1 LPVVKI
7 DLERFS
13 KMVGADRTSILD
25 RLPYLGLDI
34 EGADKDSVRV
44 EYSPNRPDYG
54 TDFGIGRSLKGL
66 LGKEVRMPRYPVR
79 PSGVSVSVDVRLSS
93 VRPFIACATA
103 TGLHLDAEDARQI
116 ISLQE
121 DLHNGLGRKR
131 KKVAIGLHDLGTV
144 TPPFSY
150 VAVRSDFRFTPLG
163 GRRPATIS
171 QILSETAEGRAY
183 GPVLGGSRLFPVIAD
198 SRGEVLSF
206 PPIINGYL
214 TKVTTKTHDVFVD
227 VTSTDRKAGDDVLA
241 IMATTLAEA
250 GAKVGTVSIKY
261 ATGPRVTPD
270 LKPVRLA
277 LDLDLIISVL
287 GLDLTKGQVVEAL
300 GRSRLSVKG
309 DTVMAPRYRI
319 DLLHPV
325 DIAEEVALGYGMD
338 RIESLYP
345 PSNQPGSFHPFE
357 QFLDSTSTVMAG
369 SEMLELITFD
379 LVDEE
384 SLYAK
389 FGRPSESK
397 VVVHEPRSLD
407 HSVLRDSLIPNLMAA
422 LTSNVK
428 SEYPQRVFEIGRV
441 YARAEGGVSEA
452 WHLGCLVAHSQ
463 ASYSEAKMYLESVC
477 RTLAGKELVAKE
489 SQHWAFAAGRCA
501 AVGTAGQSLG
511 HVGELKPEAIDAFGL
526 KVPVSGFELDLS
538 ALHKQLK

>member
-1 LPVVKI
+1 MPVVRINLK
-7 DLERFS
+7 RFS
-13 KMVGADRTSILD
+13 KMVGADRARILD
-25 RLPYLGLDI
+25 RLPYIGLDI

-66 LGKEVRMPRYPVR
+66 LGKEVGMPHYPVKS
-79 PSGVSVSVDVRLSS
+79 SGVSVSVDGRLSS

-103 TGLHLDAEDARQI
+103 TGLRLGTEDVRQI

-131 KKVAIGLHDLGTV
+131 KKVAIGLHDLGAV

-150 VAVRSDFRFTPLG
+150 AAVRSDFRFTPLG
-163 GRRPATIS
+163 GKKSAAIS

-183 GPVLGGSRLFPVIAD
+183 GPVLEGSGLFPIITD

-206 PPIINGYL
+206 PPVINGDL
-214 TKVTTKTHDVFVD
+214 TKVTTKTHDMFID
-227 VTSTDRKAGDDVLA
+227 VTSTDREAGDDVLA

-250 GAKVGTVSIKY
+250 GAKIGAVSIRY
-261 ATGPRVTPD
+261 ATGSRVTPD
-270 LKPVRLA
+270 LTPVRIA
-277 LDLDLIISVL
+277 LDFRLIASTL
-287 GLDLTKGQVVEAL
+287 GLDLTKRQVVEAL

-309 DTVMAPRYRI
+309 DIATAARYRI

-325 DIAEEVALGYGMD
+325 DIAEEVALGYGID
-338 RIESLYP
+338 RIGSLYP
-345 PSNQPGSFHPFE
+345 PSNQPGRFHPFE
-357 QFLDSTSTVMAG
+357 QFLDSTSTVMVG
-369 SEMLELITFD
+369 SEMLELMTFE

-389 FGRPSESK
+389 FGRSSDEK
-397 VVVHEPRSLD
+397 IIVHEPRSLE

-422 LTSNVK
+422 LSSNTK
-428 SEYPQRVFEIGRV
+428 SDYPQRVFEIGRV
-441 YARAEGGVSEA
+441 YTRTADGVSEA

-477 RTLAGKELVAKE
+477 RTLAGKELVAEE

-501 AVGTAGQSLG
+501 AVGTVGQPLG
-511 HVGELKPEAIDAFGL
+511 YVGELKPEAIDAFGL

-538 ALHKQLK
+538 ALHEQLK